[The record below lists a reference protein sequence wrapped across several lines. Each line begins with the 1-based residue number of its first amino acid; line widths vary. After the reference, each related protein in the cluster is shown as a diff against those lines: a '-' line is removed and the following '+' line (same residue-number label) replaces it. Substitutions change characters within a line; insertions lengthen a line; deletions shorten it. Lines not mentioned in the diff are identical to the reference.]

1 MRFVQYK
8 DVTKQCKTTV
18 PAGTVEL
25 HVFEF
30 CIPRPDLKNSKRSGF
45 NFPSE
50 NSEFLY
56 FCIFYSLLHP
66 HTNIPK
72 DYCYLPVFYE
82 LYNQTLGYYKYVSVR
97 INYAL
102 QTSSCY
108 NPEMDNFKELAK
120 EYAGE
125 ELNNEQLEQFAKF
138 ADFLLETNKSINL
151 TAIRDLEGV
160 YIKHFLDSL
169 TLLKAI
175 PENTKNIIDIGSGAG
190 FPGLP
195 IAIAR
200 PDIKVTMVESIGK
213 KVSFIE
219 KSIEL
224 LNLSNAKAINE
235 RAEKLSLGKNFNQK
249 FDVVTAR
256 AVTALP
262 ELIKLCI
269 PFIHKNG
276 IMIAMKSENKEE
288 LDMAERVL
296 IGENLK
302 IEKIVKINIDGLN
315 PRNLVVISR
324 N

>member
-1 MRFVQYK
+1 M
-8 DVTKQCKTTV
+8 
-18 PAGTVEL
+18 
-25 HVFEF
+25 
-30 CIPRPDLKNSKRSGF
+30 N
-45 NFPSE
+45 
-50 NSEFLY
+50 
-56 FCIFYSLLHP
+56 
-66 HTNIPK
+66 
-72 DYCYLPVFYE
+72 
-82 LYNQTLGYYKYVSVR
+82 
-97 INYAL
+97 
-102 QTSSCY
+102 
-108 NPEMDNFKELAK
+108 NFKELAK
-120 EYAGE
+120 EYAGI
-125 ELNNEQLEQFAKF
+125 ELSEQQLDQFAKL
-138 ADFLLETNKSINL
+138 ADFLLETNKVINL
-151 TAIRDLEGV
+151 TAIRDIEGV

-175 PENTKNIIDIGSGAG
+175 PENTKSIIDIGSGAG

-219 KSIEL
+219 KGIGL
-224 LNLSNAKAINE
+224 LNLPNAKAINE
-235 RAEKLSLGKNFNQK
+235 RAEKLSLDKNFNQK

-276 IMIAMKSENKEE
+276 VIIAMKNENKEE